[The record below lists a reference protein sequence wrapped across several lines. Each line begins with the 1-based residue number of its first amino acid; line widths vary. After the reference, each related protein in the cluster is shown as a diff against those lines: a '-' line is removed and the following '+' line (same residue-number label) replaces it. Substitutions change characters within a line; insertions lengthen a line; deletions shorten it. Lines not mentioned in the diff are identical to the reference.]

1 MSFSVNFLEPLEFFL
16 GFSSSNSVSQ
26 KRICEVD
33 RFKLFATSPIV
44 KYFFFIFCSETI
56 IIQPFFYT
64 IVIKLLPSK
73 LLEFVDLS

>member
-33 RFKLFATSPIV
+33 RFKLFATSPMV
-44 KYFFFIFCSETI
+44 KYFFLI
-56 IIQPFFYT
+56 
-64 IVIKLLPSK
+64 LGLPP
-73 LLEFVDLS
+73 